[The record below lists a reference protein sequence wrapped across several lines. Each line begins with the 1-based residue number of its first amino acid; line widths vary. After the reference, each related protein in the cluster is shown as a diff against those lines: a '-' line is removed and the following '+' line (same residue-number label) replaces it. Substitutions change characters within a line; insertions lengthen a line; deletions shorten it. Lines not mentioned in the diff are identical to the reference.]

1 MMSMERYQSVF
12 FSLFQFFFF
21 LAKEKHLGSLLKV
34 GFLGG
39 FEYRFFVFSG
49 ERERGEN
56 IFGFDFG
63 ENETKFGI
71 FIMDRVK
78 GSRDIHQFSS
88 GFVYK
93 STRYIYV

>member
-1 MMSMERYQSVF
+1 MFFFPSFSFF
-12 FSLFQFFFF
+12 FSKRKKNTLDLSSRLDFWGDLNIVSSCFQ
-21 LAKEKHLGSLLKV
+21 EKGK
-34 GFLGG
+34 
-39 FEYRFFVFSG
+39 
-49 ERERGEN
+49 GEN

>member
-1 MMSMERYQSVF
+1 MF
-12 FSLFQFFFF
+12 FFPSFSFFFF
-21 LAKEKHLGSLLKV
+21 SKRKKNTLDLSKV

-78 GSRDIHQFSS
+78 GRTRIERYLSIFFWFCLQKYEIHLRLT
-88 GFVYK
+88 FV
-93 STRYIYV
+93 

>member
-1 MMSMERYQSVF
+1 MLF
-12 FSLFQFFFF
+12 FPSFSFFFF
-21 LAKEKHLGSLLKV
+21 LSERRTPWISPQGFWGDLNIVSSCFQEKGK
-34 GFLGG
+34 
-39 FEYRFFVFSG
+39 
-49 ERERGEN
+49 GEN

>member
-1 MMSMERYQSVF
+1 MF
-12 FSLFQFFFF
+12 FFPSFSFFFF
-21 LAKEKHLGSLLKV
+21 SKRKKNTLDLSKV

-78 GSRDIHQFSS
+78 GRRDIYQFSS

>member
-1 MMSMERYQSVF
+1 M
-12 FSLFQFFFF
+12 
-21 LAKEKHLGSLLKV
+21 
-34 GFLGG
+34 
-39 FEYRFFVFSG
+39 FSG

-78 GSRDIHQFSS
+78 GRRDIYQFSS